1 MEDKEFSLTLFGGA
15 GNSNALT
22 NTNPENEL
30 VNKFPIDPQM
40 NCIILLNGG
49 KLFIEDALLSLKFFF
64 FYNWKEVKIFT
75 NYLVLLSEAIK
86 T

>member
-1 MEDKEFSLTLFGGA
+1 MCKNVKKKQFFEFFIFREKFERLMEDKEFSLTLFGGA

-49 KLFIEDALLSLKFFF
+49 KLFIEDALLSLK
-64 FYNWKEVKIFT
+64 
-75 NYLVLLSEAIK
+75 
-86 T
+86 